1 MVILVGCQS
10 RATNG
15 AHTRN
20 HAPSLS
26 TLFRTVSF
34 YRTVSS
40 LEKTCQEFPI
50 HSESIFV
57 KLEKPS
63 LNRGGGL
70 RYQSPAAYNAV
81 LGSLSRKTHI
91 RSHPTSHDDRDDPHP
106 FNKASYHQRP
116 PTTTFRE
123 PAEDIKLWDSHQVI
137 YNWRSPSDRR
147 RKFFGKPKEVQ
158 LSFLR

>member
-26 TLFRTVSF
+26 TLVWTVSL
-34 YRTVSS
+34 YRAVSS

-57 KLEKPS
+57 RRDRPS
-63 LNRGGGL
+63 LNGGGGL
-70 RYQSPAAYNAV
+70 RYQFTAACNAV
-81 LGSLSRKTHI
+81 LGFPLQKDAQHHMTTPLIMRVT
-91 RSHPTSHDDRDDPHP
+91 TDDH
-106 FNKASYHQRP
+106 
-116 PTTTFRE
+116 
-123 PAEDIKLWDSHQVI
+123 
-137 YNWRSPSDRR
+137 
-147 RKFFGKPKEVQ
+147 
-158 LSFLR
+158 